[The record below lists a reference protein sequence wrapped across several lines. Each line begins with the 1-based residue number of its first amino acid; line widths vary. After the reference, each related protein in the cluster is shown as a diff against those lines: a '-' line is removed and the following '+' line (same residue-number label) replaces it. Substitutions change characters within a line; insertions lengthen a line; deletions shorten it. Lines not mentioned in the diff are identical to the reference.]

1 MLPSFWKPVD
11 NVALLR
17 LGSKSDGGY
26 WLSSAS
32 LAATQTLLSFG
43 LSSNWDFEEEF
54 RYQSG
59 AKIICFDHTVN
70 AFFWRK
76 HAVSMI
82 SKMRLSDLGCY
93 FSYKRFFKTSSEV
106 EHRLVQVG
114 YDGPGSTSLATLMR
128 DIPPRSLFL
137 KCDIEGSEY
146 RIFNDILAYQECLTG
161 IAIEFHD
168 IDLHREKVSKLLEGL
183 KDFVIVAL
191 AANNFGGIDSNG
203 DPIVIEMSLIH
214 RDFVEP
220 RNDASPYVI
229 PVANNP
235 SQAPLIPVFAD

>member
-1 MLPSFWKPVD
+1 MLPSLWKPVD

-17 LGSKSDGGY
+17 LGSESDGGY
-26 WLSSAS
+26 WLTLAS
-32 LAATQTLLSFG
+32 LAATKTLLSFG
-43 LSSNWDFEEEF
+43 LSSNWDFEEDF
-54 RYQSG
+54 RHRSG
-59 AKIICFDHTVN
+59 AKVICFDHTVN

-76 HAVSMI
+76 HAVSMM
-82 SKMRLSDLGCY
+82 SKMRFGELSRY
-93 FSYKRFFKTSSEV
+93 FSYKRFFNASSDV

-128 DIPPRSLFL
+128 DVAPRSLFL
-137 KCDIEGSEY
+137 KSDIEGSEY
-146 RIFNDILAYQECLTG
+146 RIFNDILAYQERLTG

-168 IDLHREKVSKLLEGL
+168 IDLHRERVSKLLEGL

-191 AANNFGGIDSNG
+191 AANNFGGVDSNG

-220 RNDASPYVI
+220 RTETSPYVI

-235 SQAPLIPVFAD
+235 HQAALLPVFAD